1 MILGY
6 RATPGEEPYFFG
18 KVDGVDKKFRR
29 VIAGIMLPVFD
40 RQEAAVVVIA
50 ERFQINRP
58 QDFTVLECA
67 IGEWPGVERALLEA
81 DRQLQLRD
89 AIVPTKEERKLLW
102 RIPWS
107 EHILTWQAPPWALTD
122 VGRTKVNDLI
132 KEGRLHLGSAETV
145 MGRDPELSGK
155 ALQVAATY
163 ALDWN
168 PPYIVKKPRPMQAQP
183 LGVRGL

>member
-6 RATPGEEPYFFG
+6 KAPPGEDSYFFG
-18 KVDGVDKKFRR
+18 KVDGNDRKFRR
-29 VIAGIMLPVFD
+29 IIAGIMLPVFD

-50 ERFQINRP
+50 ELFRINRP
-58 QDFTVLECA
+58 QDFTVLECT
-67 IGEWPGVERALLEA
+67 IGEWPIVEQALLEY
-81 DRQLQLRD
+81 DKQLQLRD

-107 EHILTWQAPPWALTD
+107 THILTWQAPSWALTD
-122 VGRTKVNDLI
+122 IGRSKVNQLI
-132 KEGRLHLGSAETV
+132 KEDRLHLGAVETV

-155 ALQVAATY
+155 ALQVAVTY

-168 PPYIVKKPRPMQAQP
+168 PPYIVKKARPMEARP
-183 LGVRGL
+183 AGTVGL